1 MMMNILG
8 NIPEESVNVII
19 ISITAAVLGLA
30 VLGYM
35 IWNIACIRA
44 SNESIEASNDAI
56 RESNYAIKDKLNQ
69 IAESLAKIAESL
81 AKKEKQKQEQASAT
95 VTETS
100 NETKL
105 SDDEMRLIQER
116 KKKNEE
122 RIANAFSREE
132 EKK

>member
-1 MMMNILG
+1 MIMNILG

-35 IWNIACIRA
+35 IWNIVCIKA
-44 SNESIEASNDAI
+44 SNDAIEASND
-56 RESNYAIKDKLNQ
+56 AIKDKLNQ
-69 IAESLAKIAESL
+69 IAAFL

-105 SDDEMRLIQER
+105 SDDEMRLIQELR

-122 RIANAFSREE
+122 RIAKAFSRED

>member
-1 MMMNILG
+1 MITFLLVFIIFFFVFSVPCGIL
-8 NIPEESVNVII
+8 IF
-19 ISITAAVLGLA
+19 A
-30 VLGYM
+30 
-35 IWNIACIRA
+35 
-44 SNESIEASNDAI
+44 NESNRRDA
-56 RESNYAIKDKLNQ
+56 RE
-69 IAESLAKIAESL
+69 
-81 AKKEKQKQEQASAT
+81 AKKKAEEMEKQKQEQASAT

-105 SDDEMRLIQER
+105 SDDEMRLIQELR

>member
-1 MMMNILG
+1 MNILG
-8 NIPEESVNVII
+8 NIPKESVNVII

-35 IWNIACIRA
+35 IWNIVCIKA
-44 SNESIEASNDAI
+44 SNDAIEASND
-56 RESNYAIKDKLNQ
+56 AIKDKLNQ
-69 IAESLAKIAESL
+69 IAAFL

-122 RIANAFSREE
+122 QIAKAFSREE

>member
-1 MMMNILG
+1 MIMNILG
-8 NIPEESVNVII
+8 NIPAESVNVIV
-19 ISITAAVLGLA
+19 ISVTAAIIGLA
-30 VLGYM
+30 VLGYLV
-35 IWNIACIRA
+35 WNVACIEA

-69 IAESLAKIAESL
+69 IAESLAK
-81 AKKEKQKQEQASAT
+81 KEKQKQEQVSTT

-122 RIANAFSREE
+122 RIAKAFSRDEE

>member
-1 MMMNILG
+1 MIMNILG
-8 NIPEESVNVII
+8 NILEEPVNVII

-35 IWNIACIRA
+35 IWNIVCIRA

-56 RESNYAIKDKLNQ
+56 RASNYAIKDKLNQ
-69 IAESLAKIAESL
+69 IAESLAK
-81 AKKEKQKQEQASAT
+81 KEKQKREQASAT

-105 SDDEMRLIQER
+105 SDDEMRLIQEFR
-116 KKKNEE
+116 KQKNEE

>member
-1 MMMNILG
+1 MEGLMIALYAIAG
-8 NIPEESVNVII
+8 LVAVII
-19 ISITAAVLGLA
+19 LIWFVMTLTSIDKG
-30 VLGYM
+30 
-35 IWNIACIRA
+35 IWNMG
-44 SNESIEASNDAI
+44 EALW
-56 RESNYAIKDKLNQ
+56 KM
-69 IAESLAKIAESL
+69 AKT
-81 AKKEKQKQEQASAT
+81 EKQKQDQASAT